1 MQYFASKATQE
12 CETNLFK
19 ESDSLAGLAT
29 FDKGKR
35 EGQTRMRDWRS
46 LRLRAAG
53 LHAGL
58 DAGCHSA
65 RAWPRTY
72 NPRMNLLR
80 ALATISGMTMLS
92 RITGLIRENLMA
104 RIFGASAATDAFFV
118 AFRIPNLLRRLFAE
132 GAFSQAFV
140 PILGEFKA
148 QRGADETKF
157 LVDRVATVLTWALV
171 MVTVV
176 GIVAAPALVWLLAGG
191 LKSDRCAVAVGAAQL
206 IGIGAPAAAINSFDL
221 AVLLTRIMFPYIVL
235 IALVAGASAILN
247 TWRRFAVP
255 AFTPVLLNLS
265 FIACSLLLAPY
276 VDPPVLALAVA
287 VVLGGVAQL
296 AFQLP
301 ALARIGMLP
310 RIDFDLRG
318 ALAHPGVRR
327 VLKQMLPA
335 TFAVSIAQISLVINT
350 NIASRLACGSVSWIT
365 YADRL
370 MEFPTALLGV
380 TLGTVLLPSLSHA
393 NAEGKPGEVA
403 ELLDWGMRLT
413 FMLALPCSVALW
425 ILAEPLTA
433 TLFHYGKF
441 TALDVTMTERAV
453 TAYGVGLIGLVLVKI
468 LAPGYYARQDIATP
482 VKIGIVVLIA
492 TQLMNLAFVPLFA
505 HAGLALAIGL
515 GACINAALLF
525 IGLKVSGVYRAQPG
539 WLVFALRLCTALLVL
554 AAVLIWATG
563 RFDWIAM
570 RAFPAH
576 RIAALAAIVA
586 GAGSLYFAALF
597 AGGMRISH
605 FRRRV

>member
-1 MQYFASKATQE
+1 MLELTGLGGYPAR
-12 CETNLFK
+12 
-19 ESDSLAGLAT
+19 SD
-29 FDKGKR
+29 R
-35 EGQTRMRDWRS
+35 
-46 LRLRAAG
+46 
-53 LHAGL
+53 
-58 DAGCHSA
+58 
-65 RAWPRTY
+65 RTY

-80 ALATISGMTMLS
+80 ALATISGLTMLS

-148 QRGADETKF
+148 QRGAEETK
-157 LVDRVATVLTWALV
+157 LLIDRVATVLTWALLA
-171 MVTVV
+171 VTVI
-176 GIVAAPALVWLLAGG
+176 GIVATPAVVWLLAGG
-191 LKSDRCAVAVGAAQL
+191 LKSDRCAVPSGAVAAAAQL
-206 IGIGAPAAAINSFDL
+206 IGVAAPMAAINSFDL

-287 VVLGGVAQL
+287 VVLGGIAQL

-301 ALARIGMLP
+301 ALVKIGMLP
-310 RIDFDLRG
+310 RINFDLQA
-318 ALAHPGVRR
+318 ALAHPGVKR

-335 TFAVSIAQISLVINT
+335 TFAVSVAQISLIINT

-380 TLGTVLLPSLSHA
+380 ALGTVLLPSLSHA

-441 TALDVTMTERAV
+441 TALDVTMTQRAV

-482 VKIGIVVLIA
+482 VKIGIVVLVA

-525 IGLKVSGVYRAQPG
+525 IGLKASGVYRARPG
-539 WLVFALRLCTALLVL
+539 WLVFALRLGAALLVL

-563 RFDWIAM
+563 RFDWIAL
-570 RAFPAH
+570 RALPGQ
-576 RIAALAAIVA
+576 RIAALAAIVVG
-586 GAGSLYFAALF
+586 GAVLYFSALF
-597 AGGMRISH
+597 AGGMRAAH